1 MDLKVLLN
9 QIKQESKTVNTDKI
23 RKLLKEEEKRIESIR
38 DLLWIIDIERQKANK
53 QRL

>member
-23 RKLLKEEEKRIESIR
+23 RKLLKGEERTIMEIR
-38 DLLWIIDIERQKANK
+38 DLLWLIDI
-53 QRL
+53 QRKNENEQNL

>member
-23 RKLLKEEEKRIESIR
+23 RKLLKEEEKRIDNIR
-38 DLLWIIDIERQKANK
+38 DLLWLIDI
-53 QRL
+53 QRRNENEQNL